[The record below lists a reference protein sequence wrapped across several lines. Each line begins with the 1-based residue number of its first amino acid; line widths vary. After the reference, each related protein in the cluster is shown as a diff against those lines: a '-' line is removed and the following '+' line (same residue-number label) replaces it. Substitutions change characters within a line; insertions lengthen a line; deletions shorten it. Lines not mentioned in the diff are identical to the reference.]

1 MSAYDFTRDTFDIS
15 EAIEAY
21 EDLENEDAAYRTEDE
36 IESFQALKDFLE
48 GVRGLG
54 GDYQWRGDW
63 FPRTFIEEEYFP
75 TYAEELASDIG
86 AIPAD
91 AKWPANHIDWAAA
104 ADELKTDYASVEF
117 NGKTYLYR

>member
-75 TYAEELASDIG
+75 EYAKELAEDIG
-86 AIPAD
+86 AAPAN
-91 AKWPANHIDWAAA
+91 AKWPGNHIDWAAA
-104 ADELKTDYASVEF
+104 AHELKNDYTAVEF
-117 NGKTYLYR
+117 DNRTYWFR